1 MTADELELPLVE
13 AARSFRTQCSTS
25 KAPRGR
31 ASSNVTVR
39 GLTPLK
45 LYLRLMPHFSATD
58 DDFGFALPLATGI
71 PTAYL

>member
-1 MTADELELPLVE
+1 MSAKKTRENGVSSCCFEGINFFVPN
-13 AARSFRTQCSTS
+13 RTLS
-25 KAPRGR
+25 
-31 ASSNVTVR
+31 
-39 GLTPLK
+39 K